1 MKIAVLREAAAGET
15 RAALMPESV
24 RALIARGVEVHI
36 ESGTGERASVNDHSY
51 NEAGAIVA
59 RDRRELVENAE
70 ILLCVNRPSDDD
82 IARMQ
87 AGAVVIGFLR
97 PLDESE
103 SLIQFLERRLTAFAM
118 ELIPRSTRAQT
129 MDALSSMATI
139 VGYKSVLLAAERL
152 PRMFPL
158 LMTAAGTIAPAKV
171 LVLGAG
177 VAGLQAIATARR
189 LGAVVEAYDVRAAA
203 GEHVRSL
210 GAKFLQVD
218 LGGIKT
224 EDAGGYAVELTEE
237 ALARGRELI
246 AEHASA
252 SDVIITSAQ
261 VPGRP
266 APLLVTEE
274 AVDGMRP
281 GSVIVDLAGST
292 GGNCASSSPGE
303 TVDRNGVVIMSPL
316 NLAATVP
323 VHASQ
328 LYSRNITAF
337 LKLLIDDKGALKI
350 DLSDDVVG
358 PTCVLHNG
366 EVVNQRVAA
375 ALETAAR

>member
-1 MKIAVLREAAAGET
+1 
-15 RAALMPESV
+15 MPEAV
-24 RALIARGVEVHI
+24 RALVSPAVTVSI
-36 ESGTGERASVNDHSY
+36 ESGTG
-51 NEAGAIVA
+51 NESGATDSDYAAAGAQ
-59 RDRRELVENAE
+59 VEGNKTEVLDSADL
-70 ILLCVNRPSDDD
+70 LLCVNRPADEDL
-82 IARMQ
+82 ARLRL
-87 AGAVVIGFLR
+87 GAAVIGFLR
-97 PLDESE
+97 PLDQPDAMVQ
-103 SLIQFLERRLTAFAM
+103 LIERGLTAFAM
-118 ELIPRSTRAQT
+118 ELIPRSTRAQA

-189 LGAVVEAYDVRAAA
+189 LGAVVEGYDVRAAA

-224 EDAGGYAVELTEE
+224 EDAGGYAVELSDE
-237 ALARGRELI
+237 ALNRGRDLI
-246 AEHASA
+246 TRHAHLA
-252 SDVIITSAQ
+252 DVVITSAQ
-261 VPGRP
+261 VPGKR
-266 APLLVTEE
+266 APLLLTEE
-274 AVDGMRP
+274 AVAGMKP

-292 GGNCASSSPGE
+292 GGNCAASKSGE
-303 TVDRNGVVIMSPL
+303 TVDRDGVTIMSPL

-328 LYSRNITAF
+328 LYSRNVAAF
-337 LKLLIDDKGALKI
+337 LKLLIDDKGGLKI

-358 PTCVLHNG
+358 PTCVTHNG
-366 EVVNQRVAA
+366 EVVNERVAA
-375 ALETAAR
+375 SLQTMSS